1 MTKSIELQFNVVKA
15 TAICDFY
22 TNGHILMYDGET
34 PSPFNTPREGRE
46 TIEPISYEYVKEV
59 TQKLKDYDNSPV
71 LYTAFCDIYGANYAD
86 IYKPEIKEKYISHYT
101 NEWLGT
107 SLIMTERDTYLELV
121 EKAGAKD
128 GDAIL
133 LNRVVQFGDDAITP
147 YKSYKGNL
155 TLLAPDNNDKEIY
168 IGGSIEKDI
177 PVEIEVLLSDVTSIQ
192 ILVPEGTISGV
203 TSAEWFI
210 DTPDAPGIV
219 KLFEDSVQD
228 SKYGSFDYN
237 AYGTDVRGEIGGIR
251 ALIKILMLFIYGFIG
266 MLALIGLTNVI
277 STISTN
283 IRIRRREFAVLASTG
298 MTKGGLRKMLA
309 FESLFCSLKALVIG
323 LPIGAIGYK
332 LIYDSLY
339 QTYKYSYD
347 IPWGLLGMCVLAV
360 FAITFVT
367 TLFSASRVRK
377 GNIIEGIRNE

>member
-1 MTKSIELQFNVVKA
+1 
-15 TAICDFY
+15 
-22 TNGHILMYDGET
+22 
-34 PSPFNTPREGRE
+34 
-46 TIEPISYEYVKEV
+46 
-59 TQKLKDYDNSPV
+59 
-71 LYTAFCDIYGANYAD
+71 
-86 IYKPEIKEKYISHYT
+86 
-101 NEWLGT
+101 
-107 SLIMTERDTYLELV
+107 LV

-133 LNRVVQFGDDAITP
+133 LNCVVLFDEDALTP
-147 YKSYKGNL
+147 YKPYKGHL
-155 TLLAPDNNDKEIY
+155 TLLSPDNNDKEIY
-168 IGGSIEKDI
+168 IGGSLEKDI
-177 PVEIEVLLSDVTSIQ
+177 PVEIEHLLGNVASIQ
-192 ILVPEGTISGV
+192 ILVPEGTIPGV
-203 TSAEWFI
+203 TSADWFV
-210 DTPDAPGIV
+210 DTPDAPGVV
-219 KLFEDSVQD
+219 KLFEETIES
-228 SKYGSFDYN
+228 SKYGSGYSAD
-237 AYGTDVRGEIGGIR
+237 GVDVRSEIGGIR

-309 FESLFCSLKALVIG
+309 FESLFCSLKALAIG

-347 IPWGLLGMCVLAV
+347 IPWGLLAICVLAV

-377 GNIIEGIRNE
+377 GNIIEGIRDNS